1 MLPQEP
7 RLTQSP
13 SKRHG
18 EPFELVRRDQANPQ
32 TSQATATAI
41 PEFEEIPIA
50 ENTGLGDTELDLTQK
65 APPRTSLGV
74 QEVIYNL
81 QSYLAVKPHGNQQ
94 LFD

>member
-7 RLTQSP
+7 RLAQSP

-18 EPFELVRRDQANPQ
+18 ESFELVRRAQANPQ

-41 PEFEEIPIA
+41 PEFKEVPIA

-74 QEVIYNL
+74 QEVIYKLTMEKGNL
-81 QSYLAVKPHGNQQ
+81 
-94 LFD
+94 